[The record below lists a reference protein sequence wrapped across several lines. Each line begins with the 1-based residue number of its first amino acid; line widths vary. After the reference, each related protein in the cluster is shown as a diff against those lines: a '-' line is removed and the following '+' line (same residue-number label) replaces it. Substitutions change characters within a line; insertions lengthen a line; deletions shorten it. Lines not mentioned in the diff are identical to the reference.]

1 MDNSENLNMIRK
13 ISILFLSVAAMLVFA
28 VSAEAQ
34 MTDEAVMAYMNEAVT
49 SGKSQSA
56 MAKELAE
63 KGMTVEQFERL
74 KQQYSGEGAVAGNAP
89 SGTKTTAP
97 ALLSATSMDRMR
109 KANFNMA
116 ELELDFTASLDS
128 LELLKPKVKEVF
140 GRNIFAN
147 KNLTFA
153 PNLNVATP
161 ANYRL
166 GAGDEVIIDIWGTNE
181 TTVRQTISPDGFINI
196 PGVGLVGLNG
206 MTVKEADS
214 YLRKKMGRIYPVDGD
229 EANSDIKLTLGNIR
243 TIQVNVVGEVVSP
256 GTYFI
261 PSLSTVYNALYL
273 AGGISEVGSL
283 REISLV
289 RNNRTIAVVDIY
301 DFILNGKSADD
312 IMLQDGDI
320 ITVPAYKNLVDM
332 AGKVKRPMSYEMRD
346 DESVRKALDYAGG
359 FTGDAYKA
367 NIRLIRRNG
376 VEYQVFTVDSLKYD
390 GFMLRDG
397 DSLTIEPM
405 IDRYENKVEIMGSVY
420 RPGAY
425 QLCDE
430 ISTVSQLI
438 RKAEGLMGDAFTNR
452 ALLYREKED
461 LTREVISVD
470 LKAAL
475 NGTIAEIPLQNND
488 SLHVSSIHDIKDI
501 GTVTI
506 DGEVTNPGTFPFIDN
521 MTIEDLIIQSGGLL
535 ESASTVRIDVSRRI
549 KNQTSKEQP
558 DSIGQ
563 IYTLTIKDGYAVD
576 GPKDFVLEPY
586 DQVSVRRS
594 PGYFEQTS
602 VTITGE
608 VIFPGS
614 YVLTHKT
621 ERLSDLVKKA
631 GGVNSWA
638 YVKGARLQ
646 RQMNEDEKRRVESA
660 VDFLDAA
667 KDSIDVAKIEMEA
680 SYYVGIDLGVALA
693 NPGSDAD
700 LVLREGDQ
708 LIVPEYV
715 NTVKI
720 SGNVMYPNTVT
731 YDPDF
736 RVRDYVEMAGGYG
749 YHSKRSKAYVIYMN
763 GTVKKARKLS
773 KGVIEPGCEVVVPQ
787 RRQKDSSLAEVLSIA
802 TTSSS
807 VATMLATM
815 GNLVSSFIK

>member
-1 MDNSENLNMIRK
+1 MTKRIQ
-13 ISILFLSVAAMLVFA
+13 ILFLLAFAMLAFS
-28 VSAEAQ
+28 VSANAQ
-34 MTDEAVMAYMNEAVT
+34 MTDDAVMKYMNEAIS
-49 SGKSQSA
+49 SGKSQTTI
-56 MAKELAE
+56 AKELAE
-63 KGMTVEQFERL
+63 KGMTVEQFNRL
-74 KQQYSGEGAVAGNAP
+74 KEQYSGEAKKAGLSTSVSGAAAD
-89 SGTKTTAP
+89 
-97 ALLSATSMDRMR
+97 LISASSMDRMR
-109 KANFNMA
+109 KMEFNMK
-116 ELELDFTASLDS
+116 EMEFDFTETLDS
-128 LELLKPKVKEVF
+128 LELLKPEVKEVF

-147 KNLTFA
+147 KKLTFA

-181 TTVRQTISPDGFINI
+181 TTIRQIIAPDGFINI
-196 PGVGLVGLNG
+196 PGIGLVSLSG

-214 YLRKKMGRIYPVDGD
+214 FLRKKMGRIYPVDGD
-229 EANSDIKLTLGNIR
+229 EAKSDIKLTLGNIR
-243 TIQVNVVGEVVSP
+243 TIQVNVLGEVVSP
-256 GTYFI
+256 GTYFVS
-261 PSLSTVYNALYL
+261 SLSTIYNALYL
-273 AGGISEVGSL
+273 AGGVSEVGSL
-283 REISLV
+283 REIALV
-289 RNNRTIAVVDIY
+289 RNNKTIAVVDIY
-301 DFILNGKSADD
+301 DFILKGKSAED
-312 IMLQDGDI
+312 IMLQDGDV
-320 ITVPAYKNLVDM
+320 ITVPTYKNIVDV
-332 AGKVKRPMSYEMRD
+332 AGKVKRPMCYEMKD
-346 DESVRKALDYAGG
+346 GEDVAAVVDYSGG

-376 VEYQVFTVDSLKYD
+376 VEYQVYTVDSKDFD
-390 GFMLRDG
+390 GFALMDG
-397 DSLTIEPM
+397 DSLTVEPM
-405 IDRYENKVEIMGSVY
+405 INRYENRVDIQGSVY

-425 QLCDE
+425 QLCGD
-430 ISTVSQLI
+430 ISTVSQLV
-438 RKAEGLMGDAFTNR
+438 RKAEGLLGDAFTNR
-452 ALLYREKED
+452 ALLYRERED

-470 LKAAL
+470 LKAVL
-475 NGTIAEIPLQNND
+475 NGTAEEIILQKND

-501 GTVTI
+501 GTITI
-506 DGEVTNPGTFPFIDN
+506 DGEVTNPGTFPFIEN

-549 KNQTSKEQP
+549 KDHTSKEQP

-563 IYTLTIKDGYAVD
+563 IFTMEMKDGYSVD
-576 GPKDFVLEPY
+576 GGKDFVLQPY

-594 PGYFEQTS
+594 PGYFAQTS
-602 VTITGE
+602 VTVTGE

-646 RQMNEDEKRRVESA
+646 RKMNEDERRRVESA
-660 VDFLDAA
+660 MDFLDSA
-667 KDSIDVAKIEMEA
+667 KDSIDVKKIEMEA
-680 SYYVGIDLGVALA
+680 SYYVGIDLGAALA

-700 LVLREGDQ
+700 LVLREGDE

-736 RVRDYVEMAGGYG
+736 KVKDYVEMAGGYG
-749 YHSKRSKAYVIYMN
+749 YHSKKSKAYVIYMN
-763 GTVKKARKLS
+763 GNVKRARRLS
-773 KGVIEPGCEVVVPQ
+773 RGVIEPGCEIVVPQ
-787 RRQKDSSLAEVLSIA
+787 KRQKDSNLAEVLSIA

-815 GNLVSSFIK
+815 GNLVSSFLR